1 MKHLHKAFIVLA
13 FALPIA
19 VQAFEWLPDTAVRHS
34 LGVQAVVLCLTGA
47 ALLFVFGLFVHRA
60 LKR

>member
-19 VQAFEWLPDTAVRHS
+19 VQAFECLPHTAVRHS
-34 LGVQAVVLCLTGA
+34 LGVQAIVLCLTGA
-47 ALLFVFGLFVHRA
+47 ALLYVFGLFVHRA

>member
-1 MKHLHKAFIVLA
+1 MKQLHKSFIVLA

-19 VQAFEWLPDTAVRHS
+19 VQAFECLPHTAVRHS
-34 LGVQAVVLCLTGA
+34 LGVQAIVLCLTGA
-47 ALLFVFGLFVHRA
+47 ALLYVFGLFVHRA